1 MDLSD
6 LRKSDLV
13 EYAALNENGIEI
25 FVTNSPDSLGTI
37 IKDNNLESEVG
48 GVAYQDSVNTCP
60 SCGVLYYVEDLVQL
74 ENDIIC
80 EKCLEN

>member
-1 MDLSD
+1 MTIEQ
-6 LRKSDLV
+6 LRESDLV
-13 EYAALNENGIEI
+13 EYTAFKANGTEI

-37 IKDNNLESEVG
+37 IKDNNLESKVG

-60 SCGVLYYVEDLVQL
+60 SCGVLYYIEDLVQL

-80 EKCLEN
+80 QKCLEN